1 MWPVAVLLELEHV
14 CKALQHP
21 FPFVSPRREY
31 IDPITEIEPWLSE
44 LSELSGAV
52 GLLSAAVGV
61 VGPVPRAFP
70 VRRCQTRH
78 GVKSSTVAQ
87 SQLGS
92 TLVPGKDLGCS
103 EHVVAVFLG
112 MV

>member
-1 MWPVAVLLELEHV
+1 MISSENCTYRSENCRCSSRVAHL
-14 CKALQHP
+14 
-21 FPFVSPRREY
+21 
-31 IDPITEIEPWLSE
+31 EPWLSE
-44 LSELSGAV
+44 LSELSGAVGLLSGAV